1 MSRKKDQRDHSAAR
15 RRLAKERR
23 WTYTDWHP
31 ERMQLCAAPL
41 GVDAEKARAL
51 DAVSGTLDGHWFS
64 VFDCVTDNPSAART
78 VYLVQLPAVLPLVAV
93 SRHSLA
99 VDTMVPLLKRLVTER
114 PDRDLYEIGDPAYD
128 ANHVVESVDPEVAAR
143 LLTPAV
149 RELADDR
156 RWLQWQVEGGY
167 LVYAAPP
174 GSRREQDDSH
184 TILTELRSLVDMVE
198 AMDPGLWGE
207 AAGAAPGVGEGRA
220 AAETEM
226 EVETEGNPGDA
237 EGGSADAVPPAV
249 PDTVPRAVSDAVP
262 TAGAEPGPR
271 PGSGP
276 SAMFR
281 GGPAHTGVYPKGTLP
296 AGFEAWSVRLP
307 DAVVAAPVVCAG
319 TVYVNC
325 SDGRC
330 YALDAVTG
338 AARWSFDAVGALKET
353 PAVADGTVYVVGQS
367 GVLHALDAA
376 DGQERWRQRV
386 GHSGAPVVAD
396 GLLHLVHHPANL
408 LRDASRIRAL
418 DAATGEER
426 WARRLP
432 DGSAAA
438 AAVADGRVY
447 VQGARAQLTAFDAV
461 SGEELWHQGS
471 TAAQLSCCTPSVAGG
486 MVCAGT
492 GAGRLYAYDA
502 ATGQQRWGAQAAGVV
517 DSTPALAEGLVFVG
531 DSHSGV
537 YAMDGNDGGLLWHL
551 PDRYGASSPAICGSS
566 GWIVGTKY
574 GRGLFKI
581 SLSTGVVLWR
591 HALDGRGTGPVHA
604 DGVVYVGTHAGTVL
618 AVDAETGR
626 KPVRARRRM
635 RV

>member
-1 MSRKKDQRDHSAAR
+1 M
-15 RRLAKERR
+15 
-23 WTYTDWHP
+23 
-31 ERMQLCAAPL
+31 
-41 GVDAEKARAL
+41 
-51 DAVSGTLDGHWFS
+51 SGTLDGHWFS
-64 VFDCVTDNPSAART
+64 VFDCVTDDPSAART
-78 VYLVQLPAVLPLVAV
+78 IYLVQLPAVLPLVAV
-93 SRHSLA
+93 SRHSL
-99 VDTMVPLLKRLVTER
+99 VVGTMVPLLKRLVTER

-128 ANHVVESVDPEVAAR
+128 ANHVVESVDLEVAAR
-143 LLTPAV
+143 LLTPVV
-149 RELADDR
+149 REFADDR

-167 LVYAAPP
+167 LFYAEPP
-174 GSRREQDDSH
+174 GPRREQDDSH
-184 TILTELRSLVDMVE
+184 KILTELRSLVDLVE
-198 AMDPGLWGE
+198 VMDPGLWGE
-207 AAGAAPGVGEGRA
+207 AADAAPGVSENRV
-220 AAETEM
+220 AAETE
-226 EVETEGNPGDA
+226 TEGSPGDTE
-237 EGGSADAVPPAV
+237 EGGPANAVSAAVSDAVTRALSDTVPRAV
-249 PDTVPRAVSDAVP
+249 PDTVTRAVSDAVP
-262 TAGAEPGPR
+262 TAGAQPGPR

-296 AGFEAWSVRLP
+296 SGFEAWSVRLP

-330 YALDAVTG
+330 YALDAATG
-338 AARWSFDAVGALKET
+338 SARWSFDAVGALGET
-353 PAVADGTVYVVGQS
+353 PAVADGTVYVVGES

-471 TAAQLSCCTPSVAGG
+471 AATQLSCCTPSVAGG

-492 GAGRLYAYDA
+492 GAGRLCAYDA
-502 ATGQQRWGAQAAGVV
+502 ATGRQLWGAQAAGVV
-517 DSTPALAEGLVFVG
+517 DSTPALAEGVVFVG
-531 DSHSGV
+531 DSHGGV

-551 PDRYGASSPAICGSS
+551 PNRYGASSPAICGSS

-574 GRGLFKI
+574 GRELFKI
-581 SLSTGVVLWR
+581 SLSAGMALWR
-591 HALDGRGTGPVHA
+591 HAPDGRGTGPVYA
-604 DGVVYVGTHAGTVL
+604 DGVVHVGTHAGTVL

-626 KPVRARRRM
+626 KPVRARRNM

>member
-1 MSRKKDQRDHSAAR
+1 MSRKRDQRDHSAAR
-15 RRLAKERR
+15 RRLAKERG

-31 ERMQLCAAPL
+31 ERLQLCAGPL
-41 GVDAEKARAL
+41 GVDAGKAMAV
-51 DAVSGTLDGHWFS
+51 DAVSGTLDSHWFS
-64 VFDCVTDNPSAART
+64 VFDCVTADPSAART

-99 VDTMVPLLKRLVTER
+99 VDTMVPLLKRLVSER
-114 PDRDLYEIGDPAYD
+114 PDRHLYEIGDPAYD
-128 ANHVVESVDPEVAAR
+128 AVHVVESVDPETAAR

-149 RELADDR
+149 REFADDR
-156 RWLQWQVEGGY
+156 RWLQWQVAGGY
-167 LVYAAPP
+167 LFYAEPP
-174 GSRREQDDSH
+174 GPRRGKDDAH
-184 TILTELRSLVDMVE
+184 AILTELRSLVDLVE
-198 AMDPGLWGE
+198 VMDPGLWGE
-207 AAGAAPGVGEGRA
+207 VADADPGVGDGRA
-220 AAETEM
+220 GAEEA
-226 EVETEGNPGDA
+226 PGDA
-237 EGGSADAVPPAV
+237 EGGMADAV
-249 PDTVPRAVSDAVP
+249 RGAVSDAVP
-262 TAGAEPGPR
+262 SAGAQSAPG

-276 SAMFR
+276 SAMVR

-296 AGFEAWSVRLP
+296 SGFEAWSVRLP

-330 YALDAVTG
+330 YALDAMTG

-353 PAVADGTVYVVGQS
+353 PAVADGTVYVVGES
-367 GVLHALDAA
+367 GVLYAVGAA
-376 DGQERWRQRV
+376 DGRERWRQRV

-396 GLLHLVHHPANL
+396 GLLYVVHHPANL

-426 WARRLP
+426 WERQLP

-438 AAVADGRVY
+438 AAVAGGRVY

-471 TAAQLSCCTPSVAGG
+471 TASQLSCCTPSVAGG

-492 GAGRLYAYDA
+492 GAGQLCAYDA
-502 ATGQQRWGAQAAGVV
+502 ATGEQLWGAQAAGVV
-517 DSTPALAEGLVFVG
+517 DSTPALTEGLVFVG
-531 DSHSGV
+531 DSHGGV
-537 YAMDGNDGGLLWHL
+537 YAVDGNDGGLLWHL
-551 PDRYGASSPAICGSS
+551 PNRYGASSPAICGSS
-566 GWIVGTKY
+566 GWIVSTKY
-574 GRGLFKI
+574 GRGLFRI
-581 SLSTGVVLWR
+581 SLSDGVVLWR
-591 HALDGRGTGPVHA
+591 HALDARGTSPVYA
-604 DGVVYVGTHAGTVL
+604 DGVVCVGTHAGTVL

-626 KPVRARRRM
+626 KPARARRNL

>member
-1 MSRKKDQRDHSAAR
+1 MSRKKDQRDRSAAR

-23 WTYTDWHP
+23 WTYTDLHP
-31 ERMQLCAAPL
+31 ERMQLCAGPL
-41 GVDAEKARAL
+41 GVDAEKAMAL
-51 DAVSGTLDGHWFS
+51 DAVSGTLDSHWFS
-64 VFDCVTDNPSAART
+64 VFDCVTDDDPSAART

-114 PDRDLYEIGDPAYD
+114 PDRHLYEIGDPAYD
-128 ANHVVESVDPEVAAR
+128 ANHVVESVDLETAAR

-149 RELADDR
+149 REFADDR

-167 LVYAAPP
+167 LFYAEPP
-174 GSRREQDDSH
+174 GPRGERDDAH
-184 TILTELRSLVDMVE
+184 AILTELRSLVDLVE
-198 AMDPGLWGE
+198 VMDPGLWGE
-207 AAGAAPGVGEGRA
+207 V
-220 AAETEM
+220 
-226 EVETEGNPGDA
+226 
-237 EGGSADAVPPAV
+237 ADAVPGVGDGRAEAEKDPGGAEHGMANAV
-249 PDTVPRAVSDAVP
+249 RGTVSDAVP
-262 TAGAEPGPR
+262 SVGAQPAPG

-276 SAMFR
+276 SAMAR

-296 AGFEAWSVRLP
+296 SGFQAWSVRLP
-307 DAVVAAPVVCAG
+307 DAVVAEPVVCAG

-338 AARWSFDAVGALKET
+338 AARWSFDAIGALKET
-353 PAVADGTVYVVGQS
+353 PAVADGTVYVVGES
-367 GVLHALDAA
+367 GVLHAVGAA
-376 DGQERWRQRV
+376 DGQEHWRQRV

-396 GLLHLVHHPANL
+396 GLLYVVHHPANL

-418 DAATGEER
+418 DTATGEER
-426 WARRLP
+426 WERRLP

-438 AAVADGRVY
+438 AAVSDGRVY

-461 SGEELWHQGS
+461 SGEELWHQGATDS
-471 TAAQLSCCTPSVAGG
+471 QLSCCTPSVAGG
-486 MVCAGT
+486 VVCAGT

-502 ATGQQRWGAQAAGVV
+502 VTGEQRWGAQVAGVV
-517 DSTPALAEGLVFVG
+517 DNTPALAEGLVFVG
-531 DSHSGV
+531 DSHGGV
-537 YAMDGNDGGLLWHL
+537 YAVDGNDGGLLWHL
-551 PDRYGASSPAICGSS
+551 PNRYGASSPAICGSS

-581 SLSTGVVLWR
+581 SLSAGAVLWR
-591 HALDGRGTGPVHA
+591 HALDGRGTGPVYA

-626 KPVRARRRM
+626 KPPRARRKM

>member
-1 MSRKKDQRDHSAAR
+1 MSRKRDQRDRSAAR
-15 RRLAKERR
+15 RRLTSQRG

-31 ERMQLCAAPL
+31 ERLQLCAGPL
-41 GVDAEKARAL
+41 GVDAEKAMAV

-64 VFDCVTDNPSAART
+64 VFDCVTNDPSTART

-93 SRHSLA
+93 SRHSLV
-99 VDTMVPLLKRLVTER
+99 VDTIVPLLKRLVVER
-114 PDRDLYEIGDPAYD
+114 PDRHLYEIGDPAYD
-128 ANHVVESVDPEVAAR
+128 AVHVVECVDPETAAR

-149 RELADDR
+149 REFADDR
-156 RWLQWQVEGGY
+156 RWLEWQVDGGY
-167 LVYAAPP
+167 LFYAEPSGP
-174 GSRREQDDSH
+174 RRGKDDAH
-184 TILTELRSLVDMVE
+184 AILTELRSLVDLVE
-198 AMDPGLWGE
+198 VMDPGLWGE
-207 AAGAAPGVGEGRA
+207 AVDAVPGDGRAGAEKVPG
-220 AAETEM
+220 
-226 EVETEGNPGDA
+226 NA
-237 EGGSADAVPPAV
+237 EGERADAVRG
-249 PDTVPRAVSDAVP
+249 DVSDAVP
-262 TAGAEPGPR
+262 STGAQSAPG

-276 SAMFR
+276 SAMVR

-296 AGFEAWSVRLP
+296 SGFEAWSVRLP

-330 YALDAVTG
+330 YALDAATG
-338 AARWSFDAVGALKET
+338 AARWSLDVVGALKET
-353 PAVADGTVYVVGQS
+353 PAVADGTVYVVGES
-367 GVLHALDAA
+367 GVLHAVGAA

-396 GLLHLVHHPANL
+396 GLLYVVHHPANL

-418 DAATGEER
+418 DAVTGEER
-426 WARRLP
+426 WERRLP

-471 TAAQLSCCTPSVAGG
+471 TASQLSCCTPSVAHG

-492 GAGRLYAYDA
+492 GAGQLYAYDA
-502 ATGQQRWGAQAAGVV
+502 ATGEQLWGAQAAGVV
-517 DSTPALAEGLVFVG
+517 DNTPALTEGLVFIG
-531 DSHSGV
+531 DSHGGV
-537 YAMDGNDGGLLWHL
+537 YAVDGKDGGLLWHL
-551 PDRYGASSPAICGSS
+551 PNRYGASSPAICGSS
-566 GWIVGTKY
+566 GWIVSTKY

-581 SLSTGVVLWR
+581 SLSAGVVLWR
-591 HALDGRGTGPVHA
+591 HALDGRGTGPVYA

-626 KPVRARRRM
+626 KPARARRNL